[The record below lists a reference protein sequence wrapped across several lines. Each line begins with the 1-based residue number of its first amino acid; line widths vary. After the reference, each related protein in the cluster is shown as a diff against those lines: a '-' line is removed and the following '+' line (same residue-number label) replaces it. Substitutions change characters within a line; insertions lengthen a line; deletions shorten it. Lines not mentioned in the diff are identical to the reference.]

1 MIREIIQKI
10 DRRLPAPAEPE
21 QRQKGQSIIILAF
34 AFLGLIAMLGLA
46 LDLGLVY
53 IERVRLRR
61 AVDAAVLAGVT
72 ELPFESQA
80 FERALQ
86 YLDDNGYPVNGGS
99 IDVYFA
105 GCWPGQGPNFDDT
118 NNPPPGNPY
127 PISPGA
133 PYPMPAD
140 APRARIIL
148 DTYSFQDQTAKN
160 DERCNR
166 GTRTFG
172 MANKLSITGT
182 IPVRMNFMQFFG
194 FREVP
199 VTDNAIAQNVTSL
212 DVAVVFDRS
221 GSMEFDTICYGCW
234 TPSGSGVEYPGNGA
248 FHPIPFDSSDG
259 ANNVIDKGLCTQNQI
274 PYQNSGNN
282 YLIMEAELYYRNNS
296 LWDREFRQPGQG
308 FWAIQRNNKGT
319 SSIDGTGT
327 YVSHHPFPRFAQSCN
342 AASGDVG
349 QFYSLAE
356 AQNGSAPML
365 EYAFT
370 PPNTWSGNIYVW
382 LRVQSGPSWWA
393 CDDTGANN
401 RNTIYWQLTGPGGL
415 DTGIQTNTSSTSSGG
430 ENYDGAQPDRWQW
443 IRLNAGN
450 SATPGQPHHLKIWA
464 GSVGYDIDK
473 IVITNDTR
481 TNACQIEALRY
492 PLNQSQCETNVAS
505 GRYHRD
511 AVGRPATQGSAY
523 GDGTNATI
531 NSLACDV
538 CNPIFGKTVDPAVC
552 RVYSV
557 FTTTNHLG
565 DDLFSD
571 EEPVR
576 SSKEAIKNFIKRLDP
591 QFDQVGFIY
600 YSDNAIVGTELE
612 CRKLAAQQGLNCY
625 QDPNPIS
632 YTNVLAAVEGVA
644 ASGSTNL
651 GEGMRDGI
659 EVLGTDASG
668 GGGFNNNCTPGQTG
682 VSHCGRLGAATRV
695 LIIMTDGQPNR
706 DPGGA
711 CDDQDIYQPNTGDNG
726 LDEAADCVIFY
737 AREAD
742 AAGITIYAIGLGQG
756 ADQNLLK
763 AAAEGEGRNGQFF
776 FAPSPADLDAIFE
789 VILQNI
795 YVRLIS

>member
-86 YLDDNGYPVNGGS
+86 YLDDNGYPVNSGS

-105 GCWPGQGPNFDDT
+105 GCWPGQGSPPSDT
-118 NNPPPGNPY
+118 FNPPPDNPY
-127 PISPGA
+127 PLSPGA

-148 DTYSFQDQTAKN
+148 DTWSFQGDDHGPNT
-160 DERCNR
+160 CN
-166 GTRTFG
+166 GAPSSRTFG
-172 MANKLSITGT
+172 AANKLSITGT
-182 IPVRMNFMQFFG
+182 IPVRMNFMQFFN
-194 FREVP
+194 FREVR

-221 GSMEFDTICYGCW
+221 GSMEFDTICYNCW
-234 TPSGSGVEYPGNGA
+234 TSSGSGYDFPGNGT

-259 ANNVIDKGLCTQNQI
+259 PDNVTDQGLCTQNQI
-274 PYQNSGNN
+274 PYQNSGRD
-282 YLIMEAELYYRNNS
+282 YLVLEAELYYRNNS
-296 LWDREFRQPGQG
+296 LWDRGFRQPGQG
-308 FWAIQRNNKGT
+308 FWAMQRNGKGA
-319 SSIDGTGT
+319 SGIDGIGT
-327 YVSHHPFPRFAQSCN
+327 YVSHHPFTHFAQGNDTS
-342 AASGDVG
+342 SGEVG
-349 QFYSLAE
+349 QFYSLTD
-356 AQNGSAPML
+356 AQNGAAPML
-365 EYAFT
+365 EYVFS
-370 PPNTWSGNIYVW
+370 PTWSGNTYIW
-382 LRVQSGPSWWA
+382 LRAQRGGSWA
-393 CDDTGANN
+393 ADDAGVTN
-401 RNTIYWQLTGPGGL
+401 RNTIYWQLTGPGVSVA
-415 DTGIQTNTSSTSSGG
+415 IQPFQGPNNGG
-430 ENYDGAQPDRWQW
+430 TNYDGANSGDWYWVRLTGSAFSVTANQPY
-443 IRLNAGN
+443 
-450 SATPGQPHHLKIWA
+450 SLKIYA
-464 GSVGYDIDK
+464 GSPGYDIDK
-473 IVITNDTR
+473 IVVTNSPANPPTV
-481 TNACQIEALRY
+481 L
-492 PLNQSQCETNVAS
+492 SQNG
-505 GRYHRD
+505 GRGPD
-511 AVGRPATQGSAY
+511 ATQGSAY
-523 GDGTNATI
+523 GDATNATI

-538 CNPIFGKTVDPAVC
+538 CNPLFGKTVDPAVC
-552 RVYSV
+552 NVYSV
-557 FTTTNHLG
+557 FTTTNHLA

-571 EEPVR
+571 EEPIR
-576 SSKEAIKNFIKRLDP
+576 TSKEAIKNFIKRLDP
-591 QFDQVGFIY
+591 QFDQVGFVH
-600 YSDNAIVGTELE
+600 YSSDSVVGTELE
-612 CRKLAAQQGLNCY
+612 CRKLYGVEACSGGAT
-625 QDPNPIS
+625 PIS
-632 YTNVLAAVEGVA
+632 YTNVLAAVEGVVA
-644 ASGSTNL
+644 GGGTNL
-651 GEGMRDGI
+651 AEGMRDGI
-659 EVLGTDASG
+659 EVLGTNATG

-695 LIIMTDGQPNR
+695 LIIMTDGQPNV

-711 CDDQDIYQPNTGDNG
+711 CDDQDIYQPNLGDPAI
-726 LDEAADCVIFY
+726 DQAADCVIFY